1 MLLHQQGAFGLQR
14 QCRQQQLQSKGLLS
28 KPQSQRHI
36 SRKALVVQ
44 ASTVSV
50 APKPQIMVNSMTG
63 KMGQAVADATRRAG
77 LQLVPYTL
85 CASDVAAASKSL
97 TVDGQQIELVGPETR
112 DAAIG
117 EIKEKYP
124 NLIMVDYTVPDVIHS
139 MADFYV
145 KHRTP
150 FVMGTTG
157 GDRVRLLR
165 EVDASN
171 VYAVIAPNMG
181 KQIVAFQA
189 MFEQAAASY
198 PGAFSGYKLRVI
210 ESHQSTK
217 KDTSGTAKAVVASLN
232 DLGLNFDVSQIELV
246 REPKQQMEVMK
257 VPESALGGHAF
268 HTYQLVSEDGS
279 VAFEFKH
286 NVIGRATYAEGTVD
300 ACLFLAMQ
308 MHLAK
313 GLDVPGRTLF
323 NMTDVLRAGAMR

>member
-1 MLLHQQGAFGLQR
+1 MLLHQRGVWGSQK
-14 QCRQQQLQSKGLLS
+14 QQLHRGSQSRGLLS
-28 KPQSQRHI
+28 IPRSQRHA
-36 SRKALVVQ
+36 SCKGLVVQ
-44 ASTVSV
+44 ALKSSEV
-50 APKPQIMVNSMTG
+50 PKPQIMVNSMTG

-85 CASDVAAASKSL
+85 CASDVAAASKSM
-97 TVDGQQIELVGPETR
+97 TADGQQIELVGPETR
-112 DAAIG
+112 DAVIG
-117 EIKEKYP
+117 AIKEQYP

-145 KHRTP
+145 KHGTP

-157 GDRVRLLR
+157 GDRMRLLC

-171 VYAVIAPNMG
+171 VFAVIAPNMG

-246 REPKQQMEVMK
+246 REPKQQMEVMR

-286 NVIGRATYAEGTVD
+286 NVVGRATYAEGTVD

-313 GLDVPGRTLF
+313 ELDVPGRTLY